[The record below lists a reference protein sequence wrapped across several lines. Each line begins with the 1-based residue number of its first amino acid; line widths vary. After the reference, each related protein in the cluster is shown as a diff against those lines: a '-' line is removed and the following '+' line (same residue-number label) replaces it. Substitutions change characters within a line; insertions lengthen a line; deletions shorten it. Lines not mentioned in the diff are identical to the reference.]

1 MSVSDADLFC
11 ETCGRVTEHEFHYVG
26 RLLESVR
33 CTVCGAHLEL
43 SHRALIPAY
52 ATDLEQ
58 RLASKPRR
66 MARRAARDP
75 AGFLRQLP
83 AAILRQPMKFVRELG
98 SLIRR

>member
-1 MSVSDADLFC
+1 MSVSDADLHC
-11 ETCGRVTEHEFHYVG
+11 EVCGQVTEHEFHYAG

-33 CTVCGAHLEL
+33 CTRCGTHFEV

-58 RLASKPRR
+58 RLVSKPRR
-66 MARRAARDP
+66 MARRVARDP

-83 AAILRQPMKFVRELG
+83 AAVLRQPGKFLRELR
-98 SLIRR
+98 SLLR